1 MPSEAVI
8 CAIFPQFFELLQKW
22 CRFFVPLEVIL
33 HTPAVDGESLAW
45 PKPRAGDLT
54 ESGNSAYC
62 VDVFVAVVGEFAS
75 NDNRNAVADLL
86 TQYGFKAILKDCYES
101 TAVSETTLTRLKKD
115 IDRTT
120 DSYDIIRFYQ
130 YPVGGGLVL
139 TSLKDKR
146 WRRIKLK
153 G

>member
-1 MPSEAVI
+1 M
-8 CAIFPQFFELLQKW
+8 
-22 CRFFVPLEVIL
+22 
-33 HTPAVDGESLAW
+33 
-45 PKPRAGDLT
+45 
-54 ESGNSAYC
+54 
-62 VDVFVAVVGEFAS
+62 FVAVVGEFAS

-86 TQYGFKAILKDCYES
+86 TQYGFKAILKDCFES

-115 IDRTT
+115 IDRAT